1 MDIPAAWLSITGEP
15 LDLNTQESF
24 LAYGVVTR
32 SLDTRTSAV
41 VAIKQLHISS
51 SERHNGIP
59 ITTLREIS
67 ILRSLRHR
75 NIVNVLDVAVG
86 EDKLEDVFMVMEYC
100 EQVGT
105 LVYSRWLMLASALE
119 VEVVRA
125 GVMQDMASLMD
136 ELKVKFTLS
145 QVKCLARQ
153 LLEGLEY
160 IHRND
165 IIHRDVK
172 LQNLLLTA
180 KGVLKLADFG
190 LSRRYSARPLTP
202 GVVTIWYRAP
212 EILLGT
218 AHYTPSIDL
227 WSAGLIISELLLN
240 EPVLPAETPIAQLA
254 AIVKLLGTPTKEDVE
269 ALRELGCPGLV
280 RWQRDGMPSGRADNL
295 ARRFEGVATEGT
307 LKFLKGLLRWDMRE
321 RWTATE
327 ALGRSRRP
335 PRNAE
340 HWWTESPRAVEKEM
354 LPTFL
359 EVRNAAGGSSGKRK
373 LEVPE
378 RVKEG
383 KKHGVDEGAGKEFGG
398 YAFDFGGGDGDG
410 DGAGVVKGVKRVMR

>member
-1 MDIPAAWLSITGEP
+1 MESPAQWLSITGEP
-15 LDLNTQESF
+15 LDMDAQGSF
-24 LAYGVVTR
+24 LGNCPSISTYKTLNSLGEGAYGVVTR
-32 SLDTRTSAV
+32 SLDTRTSDV

-86 EDKLEDVFMVMEYC
+86 EDKLEDVYMVMEYC
-100 EQVGT
+100 EQ
-105 LVYSRWLMLASALE
+105 
-119 VEVVRA
+119 
-125 GVMQDMASLMD
+125 DMANLMD

-190 LSRRYSARPLTP
+190 LSRPFSARPLTP

-218 AHYTPSIDL
+218 KYYSTPIDL
-227 WSAGLIISELLLN
+227 WSAGLIIGELLLN

-254 AIVKLLGTPTKEDVE
+254 AMVKLFGTPTKEDVD
-269 ALRELGCPGLV
+269 ALRELGCPDLV
-280 RWQRDGMPSGRADNL
+280 RWQREGMPSGRADNL
-295 ARRFEGVATEGT
+295 ARRFEGVATDGT
-307 LKFLKGLLRWDMRE
+307 LRFLKGLLRWDMRE

-327 ALGRSRRP
+327 ALGRGRRP
-335 PRNAE
+335 PKNAE
-340 HWWTESPRAVEKEM
+340 DWWRESPRAVEKEM
-354 LPTFL
+354 LPTFP
-359 EVRNAAGGSSGKRK
+359 EVRNAAGGSSGERK

-378 RVKEG
+378 RLKEG
-383 KKHGVDEGAGKEFGG
+383 KKHGADEEAGKEFGG
-398 YAFDFGGGDGDG
+398 YTFDFGGGDE
-410 DGAGVVKGVKRVMR
+410 DGAVVKGVKRVRR